1 MTDMESADEGLSFTF
16 RGKKVPVTHPA
27 VERTHAEMAVASEP
41 FTKWYHRCEKP
52 KGQKQI
58 EIHSVEIQSVDM
70 FGARYENTALLL

>member
-1 MTDMESADEGLSFTF
+1 MTDVMRENESLFFTF

-27 VERTHAEMAVASEP
+27 IDRVQAQMAVASEP
-41 FTKWYHRCEKP
+41 FTKWYQRCEKP

-70 FGARYENTALLL
+70 FGARYEQIV